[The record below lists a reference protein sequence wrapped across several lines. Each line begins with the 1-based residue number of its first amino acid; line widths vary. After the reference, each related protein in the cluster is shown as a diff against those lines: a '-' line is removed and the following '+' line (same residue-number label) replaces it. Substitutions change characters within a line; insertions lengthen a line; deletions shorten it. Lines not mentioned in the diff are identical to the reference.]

1 LTDNLRSSRIFL
13 FILVD
18 LKKMFKERLNNEEKL
33 KKSSTLRERLG
44 RKMKRGGIV
53 VALVA
58 ASLGGYL
65 GYNKYNQL
73 RADSQAAQIAQ
84 ELGNAGITRVDGITN
99 VTNGGTSAIVGI
111 EIAPANSTA
120 CVVKMNYIDTS
131 GVASLYLNLKG
142 GNGAVISKVDQF
154 TNAQTEAAVVANL
167 GQDISAS
174 GNQCPAPV
182 TSN

>member
-1 LTDNLRSSRIFL
+1 
-13 FILVD
+13 
-18 LKKMFKERLNNEEKL
+18 MFKERLNNEEKP

-58 ASLGGYL
+58 ASFGGYL

-84 ELGNAGITRVDGITN
+84 KLGNAGITRVDGITN

-120 CVVKMNYIDTS
+120 CVVEMNYIDTSS